1 MQRIDLGPANRHA
14 ALCITRIRFLSLWI
28 KDILRKEGLWDDLIQ
43 EMYATAFE
51 AWKKDMDTDDTR
63 RFAQR
68 RIYAFLTAYGF
79 RLYRRG
85 YVRREMPFCAAFDES
100 IFDKG
105 LAPRDGT
112 PLPSPFI
119 GGNHHNLDEEVL
131 AFLKTHPEGQPR
143 QNVCSRFQ
151 VHVRELDRHL
161 APLIEQR
168 QIVEVKRENIRGRPL
183 TPLLVVPEPG
193 QPLPAPRMVRT
204 ERNER
209 IRQAYFQQG
218 KGIKRIA
225 REFNHSR
232 KTVRQA
238 LAETQATA

>member
-1 MQRIDLGPANRHA
+1 
-14 ALCITRIRFLSLWI
+14 
-28 KDILRKEGLWDDLIQ
+28 
-43 EMYATAFE
+43 
-51 AWKKDMDTDDTR
+51 MDTDETR

-68 RIYAFLTAYGF
+68 CIYAFLTAYGF

-85 YVRREMPFCAAFDES
+85 YVRPEMPFCAAFGEN

-105 LAPRDGT
+105 LAPRDGP

-119 GGNHHNLDEEVL
+119 GGNHNHLDEMVL

-143 QNVCSRFQ
+143 RNVCRRFQ
-151 VHVRELDRHL
+151 VHVRELDWHL
-161 APLIEQR
+161 APLIERHQV
-168 QIVEVKRENIRGRPL
+168 VEVKRENTRGRAL
-183 TPLLVVPEPG
+183 TPLLVAPEPG
-193 QPLPAPRMVRT
+193 QPLPTPRMVRT

-209 IRQAYFQQG
+209 IRQAYFQEG

-232 KTVRQA
+232 KTVRKV
-238 LAETQATA
+238 LAETQTTA